1 MSTVPVIDA
10 TGIQILALL
19 RNGLDDAAVARQL
32 GMGHRTVQR
41 KVQDLMSRLGAKG
54 RVALGAQAQQL
65 GLFAETVEISP
76 VVTD

>member
-1 MSTVPVIDA
+1 M
-10 TGIQILALL
+10 
-19 RNGLDDAAVARQL
+19 ARQL

-41 KVQDLMSRLGAKG
+41 RVQDLMSRLGAKG

-76 VVTD
+76 VVAD